1 MRRVAGGAHL
11 WRATAQGVAL
21 RVRLTPKSDADTVT
35 GVADSADG
43 PAMLVRVRAVPERGA
58 ANTALEK
65 LIARWLGVPRS
76 SVAVAAGTKSRVKTV
91 TIAGNADAIGQR
103 IDDRLRGLG

>member
-1 MRRVAGGAHL
+1 MAGGAHL

-21 RVRLTPKSDADTVT
+21 RVRLTPKSAADTVT

-43 PAMLVRVRAVPERGA
+43 SAMLVRVRAVPERGA

-91 TIAGNADAIGQR
+91 TIAGNAVAIGQQ
-103 IDDRLRGLG
+103 IDDRLRSLG